1 MKTKACERIHF
12 DPLELSY
19 FVFLKNFYANLDTAH
34 QIDEQYQYIVSWK
47 TIKIRHALIILND
60 LENLTY
66 VSGNIKKWNE
76 LAKALHVV
84 VLPAICL
91 GIFLLPSAT

>member
-1 MKTKACERIHF
+1 MWENTFWPPGTFIFWLFKK
-12 DPLELSY
+12 
-19 FVFLKNFYANLDTAH
+19 FLCKLRHSPSNWWA
-34 QIDEQYQYIVSWK
+34 ISIVSWK